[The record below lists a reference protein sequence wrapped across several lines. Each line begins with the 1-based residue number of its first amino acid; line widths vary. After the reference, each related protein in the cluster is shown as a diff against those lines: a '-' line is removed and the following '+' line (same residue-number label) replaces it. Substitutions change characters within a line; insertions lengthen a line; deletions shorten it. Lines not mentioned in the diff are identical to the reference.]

1 MADRNQLLNDP
12 EQALRVAFDGVLSG
26 VWTNFPGII
35 QSVNFSKMTCEVVPA
50 IQGVIEDE
58 NGVKTFVNL
67 PVLVDVPIK
76 FPSSKGFIITFP
88 LSAGD
93 EVEVTIASRCIDAW
107 WQSGGIQKP
116 MEARMHDLSDG
127 FAYPGLRSLPNVAPS
142 ISSTDLQIRNNAGTA
157 YVSIT
162 PAGKVNVISASEVDI
177 TAPLVKVT
185 GTLQVVGAITA
196 TAIQAAEVTVGA
208 IPLSADKHRGI
219 ATGAGTSGGPVP

>member
-12 EQALRVAFDGVLSG
+12 EQALRIAFDGMLSG

-58 NGVKTFVNL
+58 NGVKTFVSL

-88 LSAGD
+88 LEAGD

-127 FAYPGLRSLPNVAPS
+127 FAYPGLRSLPNVAPA
-142 ISSTDLQIRNNAGTA
+142 ISSTDIQIRNNSGTA

-185 GTLQVVGAITA
+185 GTLQVVGSITA

-208 IPLSADKHRGI
+208 IPLSAHKHTGVS
-219 ATGAGTSGGPVP
+219 TGAGMSGGPVP